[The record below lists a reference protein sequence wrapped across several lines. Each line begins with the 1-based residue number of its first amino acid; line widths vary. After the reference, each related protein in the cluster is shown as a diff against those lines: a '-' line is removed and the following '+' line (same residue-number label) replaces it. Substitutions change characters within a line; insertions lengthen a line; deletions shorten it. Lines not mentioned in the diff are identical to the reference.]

1 MKRLVGLAVLV
12 ATMAAGSVATAQ
24 VYSMEPNFGTT
35 RLSAG
40 FAPDPHRIPVTAGGD
55 VDVSSTMQC
64 VGWISNRPDVRINY
78 TPGSFPIT
86 FRVESEGGTTLIV
99 RTPDDRWLCDFD
111 AVAGKGPEVKF
122 NQPIRGDYNVWIGTF
137 DRENVDATLLVTKSD
152 AGSSAASGGTAID
165 ASLTAAEEVALEAG
179 RFTQVQVNATAGG
192 GIAAST
198 VSANCPGKV
207 SAAPT
212 YQITYSPGNR
222 PLIVRSHGFADT
234 TLLIRSPDGQW
245 HCDDDGYQGVDAQ
258 LRFDQPTAGDY
269 DIWVGTHGDEMDRAT
284 LVISEQPGRP

>member
-1 MKRLVGLAVLV
+1 MKRLVGLAVLAV
-12 ATMAAGSVATAQ
+12 TMAAGSAATAQ

-86 FRVESEGGTTLIV
+86 FRVDSEGGTTLIV
-99 RTPDDRWLCDFD
+99 RTPDDKWFCDYD
-111 AVAGKGPEVKF
+111 PVAGKGPYVTF
-122 NQPIRGDYNVWIGTF
+122 NQPIRGDYNIWIGTF
-137 DRENVDATLLVTKSD
+137 DRENVDATLVVTKFD
-152 AGSSAASGGTAID
+152 ADSSMTSGGSAID
-165 ASLTAAEEVALEAG
+165 AGLTATEEVALEAG

-192 GIAAST
+192 AIAAST
-198 VSANCPGKV
+198 VSANCPGQV

-212 YQITYSPGNR
+212 YQITYSPGNK
-222 PLIVRSHGFADT
+222 PLIVRSHAFVDT

-245 HCDDDGYQGVDAQ
+245 HCDDDGYQGTDAQ
-258 LRFDQPTAGDY
+258 LRFDQPAEGDY
-269 DIWVGTHGDEMDRAT
+269 DIWVGSHGEIGRAT

>member
-1 MKRLVGLAVLV
+1 MKRLVGLAVLAV
-12 ATMAAGSVATAQ
+12 TMAAGSAATAQ

-86 FRVESEGGTTLIV
+86 FRVDSEGGTTLIV
-99 RTPDDRWLCDFD
+99 RTPDDKWFCDYD
-111 AVAGKGPEVKF
+111 PVAGKGPYVTF
-122 NQPIRGDYNVWIGTF
+122 NQPIRGDYNIWIGTF
-137 DRENVDATLLVTKSD
+137 DRENVDATLVVTKFD
-152 AGSSAASGGTAID
+152 ADSSSASGGSAID
-165 ASLTAAEEVALEAG
+165 PGLTAAEEVALAAG

-192 GIAAST
+192 AIAAST
-198 VSANCPGKV
+198 VSANCPGQV

-222 PLIVRSHGFADT
+222 PLIIRSHSFLVT
-234 TLLIRSPDGQW
+234 TLRIRSPVGQW
-245 HCDDDGYQGVDAQ
+245 HCDVDGYQGTDAQ
-258 LRFDQPTAGDY
+258 LRFDQPTEGDY
-269 DIWVGTHGDEMDRAT
+269 DIWVGSHGELGRAT
-284 LVISEQPGRP
+284 LVISEQLGRP